1 MGHNDV
7 RILVVED
14 DDGHADLIRRAFSKA
29 AMGSCLT
36 VAGSVGEARGMLRRE
51 AFDLVLADLVLPDG
65 RGTELLPGR
74 AEPDCPVVIMTSHG
88 DETAAVEA
96 MKGGALDYLVKS
108 QEALCHLPRI
118 IKSLLR
124 RWEDILQ
131 RRQAE
136 QALRDSEEELRTLVE
151 NIPGAVYRCEV
162 EPPWRMQHMSEA
174 VVQLTGYP
182 FQRFTGSWRV
192 AYEELILEEDREQVA
207 RGVKEGIESRR
218 PFDLEYRIKHA
229 DGSLRWVFER
239 GRALYDQRGRALCLN
254 GVIIDV
260 TMRKRAEEELA
271 RAKVAAEAANRAK
284 SEFLAN
290 MSHEIRT
297 PMTAILGFSD
307 LLMSTELT
315 PGERR
320 EYVATIRRNAESL
333 LTVID
338 DILDLSK
345 IEASKLNLESVP
357 CSIWDVIEEVRQ
369 MMAERAYRKGLCLNV
384 EYEYPLPETVRTD
397 PARLRQILVN
407 LVGNAVKFTE
417 RGGVDVRV
425 RCSSA
430 GGSGGGLSITV
441 SD

>member
-1 MGHNDV
+1 M
-7 RILVVED
+7 
-14 DDGHADLIRRAFSKA
+14 
-29 AMGSCLT
+29 
-36 VAGSVGEARGMLRRE
+36 
-51 AFDLVLADLVLPDG
+51 
-65 RGTELLPGR
+65 
-74 AEPDCPVVIMTSHG
+74 
-88 DETAAVEA
+88 
-96 MKGGALDYLVKS
+96 
-108 QEALCHLPRI
+108 
-118 IKSLLR
+118 
-124 RWEDILQ
+124 
-131 RRQAE
+131 
-136 QALRDSEEELRTLVE
+136 E

-192 AYEELILEEDREQVA
+192 AYEELILEEDREQVV

-297 PMTAILGFSD
+297 PMTAILGFAD
-307 LLMSTELT
+307 LLMSAEQT

-320 EYVATIRRNAESL
+320 R
-333 LTVID
+333 
-338 DILDLSK
+338 
-345 IEASKLNLESVP
+345 
-357 CSIWDVIEEVRQ
+357 VRGDHP
-369 MMAERAYRKGLCLNV
+369 AERRA
-384 EYEYPLPETVRTD
+384 
-397 PARLRQILVN
+397 PAD
-407 LVGNAVKFTE
+407 G
-417 RGGVDVRV
+417 
-425 RCSSA
+425 
-430 GGSGGGLSITV
+430 
-441 SD
+441 